1 MHMFL
6 LKVPNV
12 EYPADN
18 TQLSLQSSS
27 VVRAGLVASTAASI
41 ASMWRGWTK

>member
-1 MHMFL
+1 MF
-6 LKVPNV
+6 KVPNA
-12 EYPADN
+12 EFP
-18 TQLSLQSSS
+18 TEQSQFSLQSSS